1 MNRRSMNRRGV
12 VAAAILVGWVAG
24 LGLLVRREYF
34 RPQVERLAEAAMRV
48 TPGPSYYAVLQG
60 GRHIGFAST
69 MVDTAVNAITVTD
82 YLVADLPVGGR
93 THRATAR
100 TTVNL
105 TRGFRVRDFTFDLAA
120 GAGPIKATGRVDGD
134 TVVTLVVRAGSAPP
148 DTQRIRVEG
157 PVLLPTL
164 IPLAVGLGGSPE
176 VGQKVTLPV
185 LDPIAMSARPLSL
198 TIDAETLF
206 VVHDSATID
215 RGATRWRGL
224 LPDTVRAWHVVPSGS
239 TTFQPAWVD
248 EQGRVVESTQFG
260 SLMLR
265 RMPYELAFEN
275 WRRESRGGPAVT
287 SDRDIL
293 ETTAVA
299 ANKRVTRDV
308 RQLRVRL
315 RNVDLAGYDLDG
327 GRQVLRGD
335 TLTVTRELLARLP
348 SYQLSSA
355 DRDRFPGET
364 SPETLVESR
373 EPELAFKAASV
384 VGRDRSALVVA
395 ERLNTWVHR
404 SLTKRITFGIPSA
417 LQVLRAR
424 SGDCNEHTQLYV
436 AMARAVGLPARVATG
451 LAYIDRKFY
460 YHAWPEVF
468 VGEWIAV
475 DPTLGQFPADAA
487 HLRFAVGGL
496 GRQIDLLRL
505 IGNLEID
512 VIDQ

>member
-1 MNRRSMNRRGV
+1 VNRRGV
-12 VAAAILVGWVAG
+12 AAGTILIGWIAG
-24 LGLLVRREYF
+24 LGLLIRREYF

-69 MVDTAVNAITVTD
+69 TVDTATNAITVND

-93 THRATAR
+93 THRATVR
-100 TTVNL
+100 TAVNL
-105 TRGFRVRDFTFDLAA
+105 TRGFRVRDFTFDLTA
-120 GAGPIKATGRVDGD
+120 GAGPVKATGRVEGD
-134 TVVTLVVRAGSAPP
+134 SVVTLVLRGSSARP
-148 DTQRIRVEG
+148 DTQHIRIEG

-164 IPLAVGLGGSPE
+164 IPLAVGLGGTPE

-185 LDPIAMSARPLSL
+185 LDPVLDPATTSARPLSL

-215 RGATRWRGL
+215 TATGRWRGL
-224 LPDTVRAWHVVPSGS
+224 LPDTVRAWHIVPSGS

-248 EQGRVVESTQFG
+248 EQGRVVESTQLG
-260 SLMLR
+260 GLTLR

-275 WRRESRGGPAVT
+275 WRREARRRAPIT

-293 ETTAVA
+293 ETTAIA

-308 RQLRVRL
+308 PQLRVRL
-315 RNVDLAGYDLDG
+315 RNVDLAGYNLDG
-327 GRQVLRGD
+327 GRQQLRGD
-335 TLTVTRELLARLP
+335 TLTVAREP
-348 SYQLSSA
+348 SYRLSSA
-355 DRDRFPGET
+355 DRRRFPRET
-364 SPETLVESR
+364 SPEPLIESR
-373 EPELAFKAASV
+373 EPELAHQAASI
-384 VGRDRSALVVA
+384 VGSDRTALVVA

-404 SLTKRITFGIPSA
+404 SLAKKITVGIPSA

-451 LAYIDRKFY
+451 LAYIDGKFY

-475 DPTLGQFPADAA
+475 DPTLGEFPANAA
-487 HLRFAVGGL
+487 HLRFALGGL
-496 GRQIDLLRL
+496 DRQIDLLRL

>member
-1 MNRRSMNRRGV
+1 MNRRGI
-12 VAAAILVGWVAG
+12 AAGAILVAWIGG

-69 MVDTAVNAITVTD
+69 TVDTGLTTITVTD

-100 TTVNL
+100 TEVNL

-120 GAGPIKATGRVDGD
+120 GAGPIKAIGRVDGD
-134 TVVTLVVRAGSAPP
+134 TIVTLVVRAGSARP
-148 DTQRIRVEG
+148 DTQRIRVDG
-157 PVLLPTL
+157 PVLVPTL

-176 VGQKVTLPV
+176 VGETVTLPV

-215 RGATRWRGL
+215 PGEMRWRGL
-224 LPDTVRAWHVVPSGS
+224 LPDTVRAWHVVPSGN

-248 EQGRVVESTQFG
+248 AQGRVVESTQLG
-260 SLMLR
+260 SLTLR

-275 WRRESRGGPAVT
+275 WRRESRRAAPVT
-287 SDRDIL
+287 RDRDIL

-308 RQLRVRL
+308 RRLRVRL
-315 RNVDLAGYDLDG
+315 RNVDLADYDLDG
-327 GRQVLRGD
+327 GRQQLRGD
-335 TLTVTRELLARLP
+335 TLTVTREVLERLP
-348 SYQLSSA
+348 RYRLSSA
-355 DRDRFPGET
+355 DRTRFPRET
-364 SPETLVESR
+364 APEPLVESR
-373 EPELAFKAASV
+373 EPELAIQAAQV
-384 VGRDRSALVVA
+384 VGRDRTALAVA

-436 AMARAVGLPARVATG
+436 AMARAAGLPARVATG

-496 GRQIDLLRL
+496 GRQMDLLRL

>member
-1 MNRRSMNRRGV
+1 MNRRGV
-12 VAAAILVGWVAG
+12 VAGAILVGWIAG

-69 MVDTAVNAITVTD
+69 TVDTGTNEITVND

-100 TTVNL
+100 TAVNL
-105 TRGFRVRDFTFDLAA
+105 TRGFRVRDFALDLTA

-134 TVVTLVVRAGSAPP
+134 SVVTLVVRAGTARP

-157 PVLLPTL
+157 PILLPTL
-164 IPLAVGLGGSPE
+164 IPLAVGLGGTPE

-185 LDPIAMSARPLSL
+185 LDPVAMSARAVSL

-215 RGATRWRGL
+215 SAAGRWRGL

-260 SLMLR
+260 SLVLR

-275 WRRESRGGPAVT
+275 WRRESRRRAAVT

-293 ETTAVA
+293 ETTAIA
-299 ANKRVTRDV
+299 ANKRVTRDLA
-308 RQLRVRL
+308 RLRVRL

-327 GRQVLRGD
+327 GRQLLRGD
-335 TLTVTRELLARLP
+335 TLTVTRETLARLP
-348 SYQLSSA
+348 RYRLSSA
-355 DRDRFPGET
+355 DRRRFPRET
-364 SPETLVESR
+364 SPEPLVESR
-373 EPELAFKAASV
+373 EPELALTAATV
-384 VGRDRSALVVA
+384 VDTNRNALVVA

-404 SLTKRITFGIPSA
+404 SLAKTITVGIPSA

-424 SGDCNEHTQLYV
+424 RGDCNEHTQLYV

-451 LAYIDRKFY
+451 LAYIDGKFY

-468 VGEWIAV
+468 VGQWIAV
-475 DPTLGQFPADAA
+475 DPTLGQFPANAA
-487 HLRFAVGGL
+487 HLRFALGGL

-512 VIDQ
+512 VLDQ

>member
-1 MNRRSMNRRGV
+1 MNRRGV
-12 VAAAILVGWVAG
+12 AAGAILVAWAAG
-24 LGLLVRREYF
+24 LGLLVRREFF

-48 TPGPSYYAVLQG
+48 NPGASYFAVLQA

-69 MVDTAVNAITVTD
+69 TVDTGTNSITVND

-100 TTVNL
+100 TAVNL
-105 TRGFRVRDFTFDLAA
+105 TRGFRVRDFTFDLTA
-120 GAGPIKATGRVDGD
+120 GAGPIKASGRVDGD
-134 TVVTLVVRAGSAPP
+134 SVVTLVVRAGSAKP
-148 DTQRIRVEG
+148 DTQRIEVEG

-164 IPLAVGLGGSPE
+164 IPLAVALGGTPS
-176 VGQKVTLPV
+176 VGETVTLPM
-185 LDPIAMSARPLSL
+185 LDPVAMSARPLTL

-206 VVHDSATID
+206 VVHDSATVD
-215 RGATRWRGL
+215 TAGGRWLGAL
-224 LPDTVRAWHVVPSGS
+224 ADTVRAWHVVPSGS

-275 WRRESRGGPAVT
+275 WRLESRRGIPVT

-293 ETTAVA
+293 ETTAIA
-299 ANKRVTRDV
+299 ARKRVARDMP
-308 RQLRVRL
+308 RIRVRL
-315 RNVDLAGYDLDG
+315 RGVDLSGFDLDG
-327 GRQVLRGD
+327 GRQQLRGD
-335 TLTVTRELLARLP
+335 TLTVTREALARLP
-348 SYQLSSA
+348 AYRLSSA
-355 DRDRFPGET
+355 DRQRFPRET
-364 SPETLVESR
+364 SPEPLVESR
-373 EPELAFKAASV
+373 ELELAFQAARV
-384 VGRDRSALVVA
+384 VGSDRTALAVA
-395 ERLNTWVHR
+395 EKLNSWVHR
-404 SLTKRITFGIPSA
+404 TLDKKITFGIPSA
-417 LQVLRAR
+417 LQVLRAK

-475 DPTLGQFPADAA
+475 DPTLGQFPANAG
-487 HLRFAVGGL
+487 HLRFALGGL
-496 GRQIDLLRL
+496 SRQIDLLRL

>member
-1 MNRRSMNRRGV
+1 MNRRGI
-12 VAAAILVGWVAG
+12 AAGAILVAWIGG

-48 TPGPSYYAVLQG
+48 TPGPSYYAVIQG

-69 MVDTAVNAITVTD
+69 TVDTGVTTITVTD

-100 TTVNL
+100 TEVNL

-120 GAGPIKATGRVDGD
+120 GAGPIKAIGRVDGD
-134 TVVTLVVRAGSAPP
+134 TIVTLVVRAGSARP
-148 DTQRIRVEG
+148 DTQRIRVDG
-157 PVLLPTL
+157 PVLVPTL

-176 VGQKVTLPV
+176 VGETLTLPV

-215 RGATRWRGL
+215 PGATRWRGL

-248 EQGRVVESTQFG
+248 AQGRVVESTQFG
-260 SLMLR
+260 SLTLR

-275 WRRESRGGPAVT
+275 WRRESRRAAPVT
-287 SDRDIL
+287 RDRDIL

-308 RQLRVRL
+308 PRLRVRL
-315 RNVDLAGYDLDG
+315 RNVDLADYDLDG
-327 GRQVLRGD
+327 GRQQLRGD
-335 TLTVTRELLARLP
+335 TLTVTREVLERLP
-348 SYQLSSA
+348 RYRLSSA
-355 DRDRFPGET
+355 DRTRFPSET
-364 SPETLVESR
+364 SPEPLVESR
-373 EPELAFKAASV
+373 EPELAIQATQV
-384 VGRDRSALVVA
+384 VGRDRTALAVA

-436 AMARAVGLPARVATG
+436 AMARAAGLPARVATG

-496 GRQIDLLRL
+496 GRQMDLLRL

>member
-1 MNRRSMNRRGV
+1 MNRRGV
-12 VAAAILVGWVAG
+12 VAGAILVGWIAG

-69 MVDTAVNAITVTD
+69 TVDTGTNEITVND

-100 TTVNL
+100 TAVNL
-105 TRGFRVRDFTFDLAA
+105 TRGFRVRDFALDLTA

-134 TVVTLVVRAGSAPP
+134 TVVTLVVRAGTARP

-157 PVLLPTL
+157 PILLPTL
-164 IPLAVGLGGSPE
+164 IPLAVGLGGTPE

-185 LDPIAMSARPLSL
+185 LDPVGMSARPVSL

-215 RGATRWRGL
+215 SAAGRWRGL

-260 SLMLR
+260 SLVLR

-275 WRRESRGGPAVT
+275 WRRESRRRAAVT

-293 ETTAVA
+293 ETTAIA
-299 ANKRVTRDV
+299 ANKRVTRDLA
-308 RQLRVRL
+308 RLRVRL

-327 GRQVLRGD
+327 DRQQLRGD
-335 TLTVTRELLARLP
+335 TLTVTRETLARLP
-348 SYQLSSA
+348 RYRLSSA
-355 DRDRFPGET
+355 DRRRFPRET
-364 SPETLVESR
+364 SPEPLVESR
-373 EPELAFKAASV
+373 EPELALTAATV
-384 VGRDRSALVVA
+384 VDTNRNALVVA

-404 SLTKRITFGIPSA
+404 SLAKTITVGIPSA

-424 SGDCNEHTQLYV
+424 RGDCNEHTQLYV
-436 AMARAVGLPARVATG
+436 AMARAAGLPARVATG
-451 LAYIDRKFY
+451 LAYIDGKFY

-468 VGEWIAV
+468 VGRWIAV
-475 DPTLGQFPADAA
+475 DPTLGQFPANAA
-487 HLRFAVGGL
+487 HLRFALGGL

-512 VIDQ
+512 VLDQ

>member
-1 MNRRSMNRRGV
+1 MNRRGV
-12 VAAAILVGWVAG
+12 IAGTILLGWIVG

-69 MVDTAVNAITVTD
+69 TVDTGVNAIMVND

-105 TRGFRVRDFTFDLAA
+105 TRGFRVRDFTFELAA
-120 GAGPIKATGRVDGD
+120 GAGPIKAIGRVDGD
-134 TVVTLVVRAGSAPP
+134 TLVTLVVSAGSARP

-185 LDPIAMSARPLSL
+185 IDPVAMSAHPLSL

-215 RGATRWRGL
+215 PGATRWRGL
-224 LPDTVRAWHVVPSGS
+224 RPDTVRAWHVVPAGS
-239 TTFQPAWVD
+239 STFQPAWVD
-248 EQGRVVESTQFG
+248 EQGRVVESTQLG
-260 SLMLR
+260 SLTLR
-265 RMPYELAFEN
+265 RMPYELAFNN
-275 WRRESRGGPAVT
+275 WRSESRRAAAVT
-287 SDRDIL
+287 RERDIL
-293 ETTAVA
+293 ETTAIA
-299 ANKRVTRDV
+299 ANKRVTRAV
-308 RQLRVRL
+308 RRLRVRL
-315 RNVDLAGYDLDG
+315 RNVDLSGYDLDG
-327 GRQVLRGD
+327 GRQVLHGD
-335 TLTVTRELLARLP
+335 TLTVTRESSARLP
-348 SYQLSSA
+348 SYRLSSA
-355 DRDRFPGET
+355 DRSRFPRET
-364 SPETLVESR
+364 SPEALVESR
-373 EPELAFKAASV
+373 EPELALQAATV
-384 VGRDRSALVVA
+384 VGSDRTALVVA

-404 SLTKRITFGIPSA
+404 SLAKRITFGIPSA

-424 SGDCNEHTQLYV
+424 TGDCNEHTQLYV
-436 AMARAVGLPARVATG
+436 AMARAVGLPARIATG

-496 GRQIDLLRL
+496 DRQLDLLRL

>member
-1 MNRRSMNRRGV
+1 MSRRGILAGV
-12 VAAAILVGWVAG
+12 ILVCWIAG

-48 TPGPSYYAVLQG
+48 TPGPTYYAVLQG
-60 GRHIGFAST
+60 ERHIGFAST
-69 MVDTAVNAITVTD
+69 TVDTGVNAITVSD

-120 GAGPIKATGRVDGD
+120 GAGPIKASARVDGD
-134 TVVTLVVRAGSAPP
+134 TLVTVVVRAGLARA
-148 DTQRIRVEG
+148 DTQRIRVDG

-176 VGQKVTLPV
+176 VGQTVTLPV
-185 LDPIAMSARPLSL
+185 LDPVAMSARPLSL

-215 RGATRWRGL
+215 PGAARWRGL

-260 SLMLR
+260 SLTLR

-275 WRRESRGGPAVT
+275 WRRESRGPAVT
-287 SDRDIL
+287 ADRDIL

-299 ANKRVTRDV
+299 ANKRVTRGV
-308 RQLRVRL
+308 GRLRVRL
-315 RNVDLAGYDLDG
+315 RNVDLADYDLDG
-327 GRQVLRGD
+327 GRQILRGD
-335 TLTVTRELLARLP
+335 TLTVTRESLARLP
-348 SYQLSSA
+348 RYRLSSA
-355 DRDRFPGET
+355 DRSRFPRET
-364 SPETLVESR
+364 SPEMLVESR
-373 EPELAFKAASV
+373 DPELAFQAAAVTGS
-384 VGRDRSALVVA
+384 DRSALAVA

-404 SLTKRITFGIPSA
+404 SLTKRITVGIPSA

-424 SGDCNEHTQLYV
+424 TGDCNEHTQLYV

-487 HLRFAVGGL
+487 HLRFALGGL
-496 GRQIDLLRL
+496 GRQIDLVRL

>member
-1 MNRRSMNRRGV
+1 MNRGSMNRRGV
-12 VAAAILVGWVAG
+12 VAAAILIAWVAG

-34 RPQVERLAEAAMRV
+34 RPQIERLAEAAMRV

-69 MVDTAVNAITVTD
+69 TVDTAVNAITVSD

-93 THRATAR
+93 RHRATAR

-120 GAGPIKATGRVDGD
+120 AAGPIKATGRVEGD
-134 TVVTLVVRAGSAPP
+134 SVVTLVVRAGSARP
-148 DTQRIRVEG
+148 DTQRLRIEG

-185 LDPIAMSARPLSL
+185 LDPVAMSARPLSL

-215 RGATRWRGL
+215 PGTMHWRGL

-239 TTFQPAWVD
+239 STFQPAWVD

-260 SLMLR
+260 SLTLR

-275 WRRESRGGPAVT
+275 WRRESRRGGAVT
-287 SDRDIL
+287 NDRDIL

-299 ANKRVTRDV
+299 ANKRVTRNLA
-308 RQLRVRL
+308 RLRVRL

-327 GRQVLRGD
+327 GRQVLRTD
-335 TLTVTRELLARLP
+335 TLTVTRESLARLGG
-348 SYQLSSA
+348 YRLSSA
-355 DRDRFPGET
+355 DRSRFPRET
-364 SPETLVESR
+364 SPETLIESR
-373 EPELAFKAASV
+373 EPEIAFQAAEI
-384 VGRDRSALVVA
+384 VGSNRTAIVVA
-395 ERLNTWVHR
+395 ERLNGWVHR

-487 HLRFAVGGL
+487 HLRFALGGL
-496 GRQIDLLRL
+496 GRQMDLLRL

-512 VIDQ
+512 VIDR

>member
-1 MNRRSMNRRGV
+1 MNRRGI
-12 VAAAILVGWVAG
+12 AAGAILVAWAAG

-48 TPGPSYYAVLQG
+48 TPGPSYYAVMQG

-69 MVDTAVNAITVTD
+69 TVDTATSAITVND

-100 TTVNL
+100 TVVNL
-105 TRGFRVRDFTFDLAA
+105 TRGFRVRDFSFELTA

-134 TVVTLVVRAGSAPP
+134 SIVTLIVRAGTAKP
-148 DTQRIRVEG
+148 DTQRVPVDG

-164 IPLAVGLGGSPE
+164 IPLAVALGGSPE
-176 VGQKVTLPV
+176 VGQTVTLPV
-185 LDPIAMSARPLSL
+185 LDPVAMSARPLSL

-215 RGATRWRGL
+215 TAAGRWLGA
-224 LPDTVRAWHVVPSGS
+224 LPDTVRAWHVVPSAG

-275 WRRESRGGPAVT
+275 WRRESRRGTPVT
-287 SDRDIL
+287 TDRDIL
-293 ETTAVA
+293 ETTAIA
-299 ANKRVTRDV
+299 AKKRVTRGV
-308 RQLRVRL
+308 PRFRVRL
-315 RNVDLAGYDLDG
+315 KNVDLTGYDLDG
-327 GRQVLRGD
+327 GRQQLRGD
-335 TLTVTRELLARLP
+335 TLTVIRETLAQLP
-348 SYQLSSA
+348 RYRLSSA
-355 DRDRFPGET
+355 DRERFPAET
-364 SPETLVESR
+364 SPEPLVQSR
-373 EPELAFKAASV
+373 EPAIAFAATEV
-384 VGRDRSALVVA
+384 AGPDRTALVVA

-404 SLTKRITFGIPSA
+404 TLTKRITFGIPSA

-436 AMARAVGLPARVATG
+436 AMARAAGLPARVATG
-451 LAYIDRKFY
+451 LAYIDGKFY

-475 DPTLGQFPADAA
+475 DPTLGQFPANAT
-487 HLRFAVGGL
+487 HLRFALGGL

>member
-1 MNRRSMNRRGV
+1 MNRRGV
-12 VAAAILVGWVAG
+12 VAGAILVGWIAG
-24 LGLLVRREYF
+24 LGLLIRREYF
-34 RPQVERLAEAAMRV
+34 RPHVERLAEAAMRV
-48 TPGPSYYAVLQG
+48 TPGPAYYAVLQG
-60 GRHIGFAST
+60 DRHVGFAST
-69 MVDTAVNAITVTD
+69 TVDTSVNAISISD

-100 TTVNL
+100 TQVNL
-105 TRGFRVRDFTFDLAA
+105 TRGFRLRDFTFDLTA
-120 GAGPIKATGRVDGD
+120 GAGPVKATGRVEGD
-134 TVVTLVVRAGSAPP
+134 TVVTLVVRAGPARP
-148 DTQRIRVEG
+148 DTQRIRLEG

-164 IPLAVGLGGSPE
+164 IPLAVGLGGSPA
-176 VGQKVTLPV
+176 VGQKLTLPV
-185 LDPIAMSARPLSL
+185 LEPAAMSARPLAL

-206 VVHDSATID
+206 VVHDSATFD
-215 RGATRWRGL
+215 SGARRWRGV
-224 LPDTVRAWHVVPSGS
+224 LPDTIRAWHVVPSGS

-248 EQGRVVESTQFG
+248 QQGRVVESTQFG
-260 SLMLR
+260 GLMLR

-275 WRRESRGGPAVT
+275 WRRESRHGARVT

-293 ETTAVA
+293 ETTAIG
-299 ANKRVTRDV
+299 ANKRVTRNV
-308 RQLRVRL
+308 RRLRVRL
-315 RNVDLAGYDLDG
+315 RNVDLTGYDLDG
-327 GRQVLRGD
+327 GRQQLRGD
-335 TLTVTRELLARLP
+335 TLTIARESLERL
-348 SYQLSSA
+348 SRYQLST
-355 DRDRFPGET
+355 RDRRRFPRET
-364 SPETLVESR
+364 SPEALVESR
-373 EPELAFKAASV
+373 EPELAFQAARV
-384 VGRDRSALVVA
+384 VGSDRTALVVA

-451 LAYIDRKFY
+451 LAYVDRKFY

-487 HLRFAVGGL
+487 HLRFALGGL
-496 GRQIDLLRL
+496 GRQLDLLRL
-505 IGNLEID
+505 IGSLEID

>member
-1 MNRRSMNRRGV
+1 MNRRGV
-12 VAAAILVGWVAG
+12 VAGAILLGWVAG
-24 LGLLVRREYF
+24 LGVLVRREYF

-69 MVDTAVNAITVTD
+69 TVDTAVDAITVTD
-82 YLVADLPVGGR
+82 YLVADLPIGGR

-100 TTVNL
+100 TEVKL
-105 TRGFRVRDFTFDLAA
+105 TRGFRVRDFTFALAA
-120 GAGPIKATGRVDGD
+120 GAGPIHATGRVEGD
-134 TVVTLVVRAGSAPP
+134 SVVTLVVRASAARP

-157 PVLLPTL
+157 PILLPSL
-164 IPLAVGLGGSPE
+164 IPLAVVLGGSPG
-176 VGQKVTLPV
+176 VGQKVALPV
-185 LDPIAMSARPLSL
+185 LDPVTMSARRVSL
-198 TIDAETLF
+198 TIDAESLF
-206 VVHDSATID
+206 VVHDSATLD
-215 RGATRWRGL
+215 AAAGRWRGL
-224 LPDTVRAWHVVPSGS
+224 VADTVRAWHVVPTGS

-248 EQGRVVESTQFG
+248 EQGRLVESTQFG

-275 WRRESRGGPAVT
+275 WRREARRAGGAKG
-287 SDRDIL
+287 DRDIL

-299 ANKRVTRDV
+299 ASKRVTRNV
-308 RQLRVRL
+308 PRLRVRL
-315 RNVDLAGYDLDG
+315 RKVDLSMYDLNG
-327 GRQVLRGD
+327 GRQRLRGD
-335 TLTVTRELLARLP
+335 TLMIIRESLAELP
-348 SYQLSSA
+348 PYRLSSA
-355 DRDRFPGET
+355 DRRRFPRET
-364 SPETLVESR
+364 SPETFVESR
-373 EPELAFKAASV
+373 DPELALQAANV
-384 VGRDRSALVVA
+384 VGSDRNALAVA

-404 SLTKRITFGIPSA
+404 SLAKRITVGIPSA
-417 LQVLRAR
+417 LQVLRTR
-424 SGDCNEHTQLYV
+424 RGDCNEHTQLYV

-487 HLRFAVGGL
+487 HIRFAVGGL
-496 GRQIDLLRL
+496 GRQVDLLRL

-512 VIDQ
+512 VIEQ

>member
-1 MNRRSMNRRGV
+1 MNRRGV
-12 VAAAILVGWVAG
+12 AAGAILVGWVAG

-69 MVDTAVNAITVTD
+69 TVDTGTNEITVHD

-100 TTVNL
+100 TVVNL
-105 TRGFRVRDFTFDLAA
+105 TRGFRVRNFTFDLTA
-120 GAGPIKATGRVDGD
+120 GAGPIKASGRVEGD
-134 TVVTLVVRAGSAPP
+134 SVVTLVVRAGGAHP

-157 PVLLPTL
+157 PILLPTL
-164 IPLAVGLGGSPE
+164 IPLAVGLGGTPG
-176 VGQKVTLPV
+176 VGQKVTLPI
-185 LDPIAMSARPLSL
+185 LDPVAMAARPLLL

-215 RGATRWRGL
+215 TAAGRWRGL

-260 SLMLR
+260 SLTLR

-275 WRRESRGGPAVT
+275 WRREARRGAPVT
-287 SDRDIL
+287 SDRDIF
-293 ETTAVA
+293 ETTAIA
-299 ANKRVTRDV
+299 ANKRLTRAV
-308 RQLRVRL
+308 PRLRVRL

-327 GRQVLRGD
+327 GRQQLRGD
-335 TLTVTRELLARLP
+335 TLIVTRETLARLP
-348 SYQLSSA
+348 GYRLSSA
-355 DRDRFPGET
+355 DRRRFPRET
-364 SPETLVESR
+364 SPEPLIESR
-373 EPELAFKAASV
+373 ETELSFKAAKV
-384 VGRDRSALVVA
+384 VGSDRTALVVA

-404 SLTKRITFGIPSA
+404 TLAKRITVGIPSA
-417 LQVLRAR
+417 LQVLRAGT
-424 SGDCNEHTQLYV
+424 GDCNEHTQLYV

-475 DPTLGQFPADAA
+475 DPTLGQFPANAT
-487 HLRFAVGGL
+487 HLRFTLGGL
-496 GRQIDLLRL
+496 SRQIDLLRL
-505 IGNLEID
+505 LGNLEID

>member
-1 MNRRSMNRRGV
+1 L
-12 VAAAILVGWVAG
+12 I
-24 LGLLVRREYF
+24 RREYF

-48 TPGPSYYAVLQG
+48 APGASFFAVTQG
-60 GRHIGFAST
+60 SRHIGFAST
-69 MVDTAVNAITVTD
+69 TVDTGTTEITVRD

-100 TTVNL
+100 TSVNL
-105 TRGFRVRDFTFDLAA
+105 TRGFRVRDFTFDLVA
-120 GAGPIKATGRVDGD
+120 GAGPIKATGKVDGD
-134 TVVTLVVRAGSAPP
+134 SVVTLIVSAGSAKP
-148 DTQRIRVEG
+148 DTQRIAVQG

-164 IPLAVGLGGSPE
+164 IPLAVALGGTPE
-176 VGQKVTLPV
+176 VGQKVTLPI
-185 LDPIAMSARPLSL
+185 LDPVAMTARPLVL

-206 VVHDSATID
+206 VVHDSASID
-215 RGATRWRGL
+215 AEAGRWEGA
-224 LPDTVRAWHVVPSGS
+224 LPDTVRAWHIVPTGA

-260 SLMLR
+260 SLTLR
-265 RMPYELAFEN
+265 RTAYELAFEN
-275 WRRESRGGPAVT
+275 WRLESRRGAPVT

-293 ETTAVA
+293 EMTAIA
-299 ANKRVTRDV
+299 ANKRVTRGV
-308 RQLRVRL
+308 PRLRVRL
-315 RNVDLAGYDLDG
+315 GGVDLSGFDLDG
-327 GRQVLRGD
+327 GRQTLRGD
-335 TLTVTRELLARLP
+335 TLTVTRERLERMP
-348 SYQLSSA
+348 AYRLSSA
-355 DRDRFPGET
+355 DRRRFPRET
-364 SPETLVESR
+364 SPEPLIESR
-373 EPELAFKAASV
+373 EPSLAFEAARV
-384 VGRDRSALVVA
+384 VGSDRTALVVA
-395 ERLNTWVHR
+395 QRLNSWVHET
-404 SLTKRITFGIPSA
+404 LEKKITFGIPSA

-475 DPTLGQFPADAA
+475 DPTLGQFPANAG

-505 IGNLEID
+505 IGNLEIH
-512 VIDQ
+512 VIQ

>member
-1 MNRRSMNRRGV
+1 MNPRGV
-12 VAAAILVGWVAG
+12 VAGAILVGWIGG

-69 MVDTAVNAITVTD
+69 TVDTSVNAITVSD

-100 TTVNL
+100 TEVNL
-105 TRGFRVRDFTFDLAA
+105 TRGFRVRDFTFDLSA

-134 TVVTLVVRAGSAPP
+134 TVVTLVMRAGATRP
-148 DTQRIRVEG
+148 DTQRLRLEG

-185 LDPIAMSARPLSL
+185 LDPLAMSARPLSL

-206 VVHDSATID
+206 VVHDSATLD
-215 RGATRWRGL
+215 PGASRWRGL

-275 WRRESRGGPAVT
+275 WRRESHRAAPVT

-293 ETTAVA
+293 ETTAIG
-299 ANKRVTRDV
+299 ANKRVTRNV
-308 RQLRVRL
+308 PRLRVRL

-327 GRQVLRGD
+327 GRQQLRGD
-335 TLTVTRELLARLP
+335 TLTVTRESLTRLP
-348 SYQLSSA
+348 RYRLSLA
-355 DRDRFPGET
+355 DRRRFPRET
-364 SPETLVESR
+364 SPEALVESR
-373 EPELAFKAASV
+373 EPELAFEAARV
-384 VGRDRSALVVA
+384 VGSDRTALVVA
-395 ERLNTWVHR
+395 ERLNTWVYR

-424 SGDCNEHTQLYV
+424 GGDCNEHTQLYV

-451 LAYIDRKFY
+451 LAFVDRKFY

-487 HLRFAVGGL
+487 HLRFALGGL
-496 GRQIDLLRL
+496 GRQMDLLRL

>member
-1 MNRRSMNRRGV
+1 MNRRGV
-12 VAAAILVGWVAG
+12 VAGAILVGWIAG

-69 MVDTAVNAITVTD
+69 TVDTGTNEITVND

-100 TTVNL
+100 TAVNL
-105 TRGFRVRDFTFDLAA
+105 TRGFRVRDFALDLTA

-134 TVVTLVVRAGSAPP
+134 TVVTLVVRAGTARP

-157 PVLLPTL
+157 PILLPTL
-164 IPLAVGLGGSPE
+164 IPLAVGLGGTPE

-185 LDPIAMSARPLSL
+185 LDPVGMSARPVSL

-215 RGATRWRGL
+215 SAAGRWRGL

-260 SLMLR
+260 SLVLR

-275 WRRESRGGPAVT
+275 WRRESRRRAAVT

-293 ETTAVA
+293 ETTAIA
-299 ANKRVTRDV
+299 ANKRVTRDLA
-308 RQLRVRL
+308 RLRVRL

-327 GRQVLRGD
+327 DRQQLRGD
-335 TLTVTRELLARLP
+335 TLTVTRETLARLP
-348 SYQLSSA
+348 RYRLSSA
-355 DRDRFPGET
+355 DRRRFPRET
-364 SPETLVESR
+364 SPEPLVESR
-373 EPELAFKAASV
+373 EPELALTAATV
-384 VGRDRSALVVA
+384 VDTNRNALVVA

-404 SLTKRITFGIPSA
+404 SLAKTITVGIPSA

-424 SGDCNEHTQLYV
+424 RGDCNEHTQLYV
-436 AMARAVGLPARVATG
+436 AMARAAGLPARVATG
-451 LAYIDRKFY
+451 LAYIDGKFY

-468 VGEWIAV
+468 VGQWIAV
-475 DPTLGQFPADAA
+475 DPTLGQFPANAA
-487 HLRFAVGGL
+487 HLRFALGGL

-512 VIDQ
+512 VLDQ

>member
-1 MNRRSMNRRGV
+1 
-12 VAAAILVGWVAG
+12 
-24 LGLLVRREYF
+24 
-34 RPQVERLAEAAMRV
+34 
-48 TPGPSYYAVLQG
+48 
-60 GRHIGFAST
+60 
-69 MVDTAVNAITVTD
+69 
-82 YLVADLPVGGR
+82 
-93 THRATAR
+93 
-100 TTVNL
+100 VNL

-120 GAGPIKATGRVDGD
+120 GAGPITATGQVDGD
-134 TVVTLVVRAGSAPP
+134 TLVTLIVSASSARP
-148 DTQRIRVEG
+148 DTHRIRVEG

-176 VGQKVTLPV
+176 VGQTVTLPM
-185 LDPIAMSARPLSL
+185 LDPVAMSARPLSL

-206 VVHDSATID
+206 VVHDSATMD
-215 RGATRWRGL
+215 PGATRWRGV

-260 SLMLR
+260 SLTLR

-275 WRRESRGGPAVT
+275 WRRESRRDATVT

-293 ETTAVA
+293 ETTAIA
-299 ANKRVTRDV
+299 ANRRVTRDV
-308 RQLRVRL
+308 RRLRVRL

-327 GRQVLRGD
+327 GRQALRGD
-335 TLTVTRELLARLP
+335 TLTVKREALARLP
-348 SYQLSSA
+348 SYRLSSS
-355 DRDRFPGET
+355 DRGRFPRET
-364 SPETLVESR
+364 SPEILVESR
-373 EPELAFKAASV
+373 EPELALQAATV
-384 VGRDRSALVVA
+384 VGSDRTALVVA
-395 ERLNTWVHR
+395 ERLNSWVYR

-487 HLRFAVGGL
+487 HLRFALGGL

-505 IGNLEID
+505 IGSLEID

>member
-1 MNRRSMNRRGV
+1 MNPRAILAGT
-12 VAAAILVGWVAG
+12 ILVGWLVG

-48 TPGPSYYAVLQG
+48 TPGPSYYAVVQG

-69 MVDTAVNAITVTD
+69 TVDTSVTSITVSD

-100 TTVNL
+100 TEVTL
-105 TRGFRVRDFTFDLAA
+105 TRGFRVRDFSFDLAA
-120 GAGPIKATGRVDGD
+120 SAGPIKATGHVDGD
-134 TVVTLVVRAGSAPP
+134 TLVTLIVRAGSARP
-148 DTQRIRVEG
+148 DTQRIRVDG

-176 VGQKVTLPV
+176 VGQRVTLPV
-185 LDPIAMSARPLSL
+185 LDPVAMSARPLSL

-215 RGATRWRGL
+215 PGATRWRGL

-239 TTFQPAWVD
+239 TIVQPAWVD

-275 WRRESRGGPAVT
+275 WRREARRGAPVT
-287 SDRDIL
+287 SDRDIF
-293 ETTAVA
+293 ETTAIA
-299 ANKRVTRDV
+299 ASKRVTRDV
-308 RQLRVRL
+308 ARLRVRL

-327 GRQVLRGD
+327 GRQQLRGD
-335 TLTVTRELLARLP
+335 TLTVTRESLAQLP
-348 SYQLSSA
+348 RYRLSSA
-355 DRDRFPGET
+355 DRSRFPRET
-364 SPETLVESR
+364 SPETLVEST
-373 EPELAFKAASV
+373 EPELARRAAAV
-384 VGRDRSALVVA
+384 VGAERDALVVA

-404 SLTKRITFGIPSA
+404 SLGKQITFGIPSA
-417 LQVLRAR
+417 LRVLRVR
-424 SGDCNEHTQLYV
+424 RGDCNEHTQLYV

-451 LAYIDRKFY
+451 LTYIDRKFY

-468 VGEWIAV
+468 VGEWVAV

-496 GRQIDLLRL
+496 GRQMDLLRL
-505 IGNLEID
+505 IGKLEID